1 MRFSFV
7 SAARALAV
15 STIATAASAAHA
27 EAVTL
32 SGGWV
37 ADFSPSMMEAPD
49 RSTVVFTLDG
59 SYKLQGLAAQAQYF
73 GVTCVGMETAT
84 KLTDGST
91 KTKGSGRCEFK
102 DRNGDRL
109 LAAIETAFDGITFRF
124 EGGTGRWRSARGTV
138 VSRETFTTEGERQL
152 KGFGDAKGELIAGAP

>member
-73 GVTCVGMETAT
+73 GVTCVGSVGIP
-84 KLTDGST
+84 GS
-91 KTKGSGRCEFK
+91 
-102 DRNGDRL
+102 
-109 LAAIETAFDGITFRF
+109 
-124 EGGTGRWRSARGTV
+124 
-138 VSRETFTTEGERQL
+138 
-152 KGFGDAKGELIAGAP
+152 